1 MMNVL
6 GRTFCTSIVA
16 SAFLSI
22 LVANAP
28 AKAATLVDNRSLEV
42 VGFLGGDPDSETQVE
57 FGTGFDLNADAA
69 ITRILWSGAY
79 GPSNTRTPST
89 DNFSVRLF
97 TIEGVDSDGLV
108 NTAPLTTLSGDVSY
122 SVQRIQGYQD
132 ITEYDVYFYTL
143 SLSNPFSLNS
153 GVYLLS
159 ILNDTSADLDDNW
172 GWTRTTQGGAQFRFD
187 ATEPWARL
195 AGGLDFA
202 IEGDVKDNPA
212 MIPTPTVLPG
222 LLGLGMGIWRKRRAE
237 ALANGK
243 SQLE

>member
-1 MMNVL
+1 MTNVL
-6 GRTFCTSIVA
+6 GHTFCTSIVA

-28 AKAATLVDNRSLEV
+28 VKAAVLVDNRSLEV
-42 VGFLGGDPDSETQVE
+42 VGFLDGDLDNETPTE
-57 FGTGFDLNADAA
+57 FGEGFDLNANTA

-97 TIEGVDSDGLV
+97 NVEGVDGDGLI
-108 NTAPLTTLSGDVSY
+108 NTTPLTTLSGDVSY

-132 ITEYDVYFYTL
+132 IREYDVYFYTL

-153 GVYLLS
+153 GGYLLS

-172 GWTRTTQGGAQFRFD
+172 GWTRITQGGAQFRFD
-187 ATEPWARL
+187 ATEPWGRL
-195 AGGLDFA
+195 AGGLYFA

-212 MIPTPTVLPG
+212 MIPTPALLPG

-237 ALANGK
+237 TLANGK
-243 SQLE
+243 